1 MRRADT
7 FVLISHPGAAH
18 FIYELVAAVQR
29 LGFASLF
36 ETGYYYSDKGVLSD
50 LLWLLPRSWRERI
63 ERQLKRRQFPDL
75 DERFIQQHARR
86 ELAYVATA
94 RLFPHRPQLAER
106 MLYRRNRYFDLVVAK
121 RILFARHRPKL
132 VVAHDT
138 SGVVTIRTARSL
150 GAVAVLNQVIGH
162 IVIGDRILRE
172 EAERHPEWADSLH
185 AGAPTWLIEQCQ
197 SEALEADH
205 ILAPSDYV
213 KDTLIE
219 IGVAP
224 ERVHILPFGVR
235 LDRFRPP
242 ETPKRSDG
250 KLRLLYVGQIS
261 QRKGLKYL
269 LEAVRRLDDPSIELT
284 LVGGM
289 VGSGAGLKPYEGWF
303 RHVPN
308 VPHHE
313 VQRLFQ
319 QADLFVY
326 PSLHEGSANAI
337 FEAMATGLPV
347 VTTRNSGSMVREGQE
362 GHIVPIRDPDA
373 LASCIAAL
381 RDDPTRRA
389 ELGENARWR
398 SYDFTWDR
406 YRADLGT
413 LLDRMLEEKS
423 AATDL
428 APHARGPIVR
438 PEGYA

>member
-1 MRRADT
+1 MRRGET

-36 ETGYYYSDKGVLSD
+36 ETGYYYRENGLLSD
-50 LLWLLPRSWRERI
+50 LLWLLPKGWRERI
-63 ERQLKRRQFPDL
+63 ERQLKRRQFSGL
-75 DERFIQQHARR
+75 DERFVRQHARR
-86 ELAYVATA
+86 EIAYVATA
-94 RLFPHRPQLAER
+94 RLFPQRPDLAER

-132 VVAHDT
+132 VIVHDT

-162 IVIGDRILRE
+162 IMIGDRILRE
-172 EAERHPEWADSLH
+172 EADLHPEWADSLH
-185 AGAPTWLIEQCQ
+185 AGAPTWLLEQCQ

-213 KDTLIE
+213 KDTLVE

-242 ETPKRSDG
+242 ETPKKPDG

-269 LEAVRRLDDPSIELT
+269 LEAVRRLNDPAIQLT

-289 VGSGAGLKPYEGWF
+289 VGSGAGLKAYEGWF

-319 QADLFVY
+319 EADLFVY

-347 VTTRNSGSMVREGQE
+347 VTTRNSGSMVRDGQE
-362 GHIVPIRDPDA
+362 GSIVPIRDPDA
-373 LASCIAAL
+373 LAARIAAL
-381 RDDPTRRA
+381 RDDPAKRA

-413 LLDRMLEEKS
+413 LLDGMLEERS
-423 AATDL
+423 AE
-428 APHARGPIVR
+428 PEFARHGVGPIVK
-438 PEGYA
+438 PEGFA